1 MTLAV
6 LDLDLLAEKIAARTS
21 RVPISLKYLTVD
33 DLADMLAMHA
43 QTIRED
49 IVTKPG
55 FPAPIE
61 PLGRKSRRW
70 NALAV
75 KVWLERQCSA

>member
-6 LDLDLLAEKIAARTS
+6 LDLDLLADKIAERTS
-21 RVPISLKYLTVD
+21 RVPLSLKYLTID
-33 DLADMLAMHA
+33 DMADMLGMHA

-55 FPAPIE
+55 FPTPIE

-75 KVWLERQCSA
+75 KTWLERQCAA